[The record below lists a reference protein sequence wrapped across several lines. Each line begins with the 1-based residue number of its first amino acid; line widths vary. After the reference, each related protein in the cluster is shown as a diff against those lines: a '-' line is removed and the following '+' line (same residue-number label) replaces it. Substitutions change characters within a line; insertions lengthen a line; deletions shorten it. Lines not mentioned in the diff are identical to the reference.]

1 MMLDKVKLALRKTA
15 AVFDDEIEDYITSGI
30 ADLRLVGINVPE
42 NAGSSSETLGDPL
55 LDRAIILY
63 AKPKITSAAKAKG
76 TERLTIT

>member
-42 NAGSSSETLGDPL
+42 NAGYVSYTHLKLPTNREVLN
-55 LDRAIILY
+55 IVV
-63 AKPKITSAAKAKG
+63 
-76 TERLTIT
+76 E

>member
-55 LDRAIILY
+55 LDR
-63 AKPKITSAAKAKG
+63 
-76 TERLTIT
+76 ERTRRPDNEAGNGDNGFRR

>member
-42 NAGSSSETLGDPL
+42 NAGSSSRNAGRSPFRPRNHSVREI
-55 LDRAIILY
+55 R
-63 AKPKITSAAKAKG
+63 
-76 TERLTIT
+76 R

>member
-55 LDRAIILY
+55 L
-63 AKPKITSAAKAKG
+63 
-76 TERLTIT
+76 EHTIT